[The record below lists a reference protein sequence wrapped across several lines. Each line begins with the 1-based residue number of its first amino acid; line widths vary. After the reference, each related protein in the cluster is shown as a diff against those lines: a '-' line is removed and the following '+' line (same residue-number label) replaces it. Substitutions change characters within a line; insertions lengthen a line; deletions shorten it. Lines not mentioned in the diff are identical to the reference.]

1 MVIDI
6 AKKII
11 ISFVFVLSS
20 YGYNESMRFDPSLGR
35 YNDCSGGDMKRK
47 CFSSLYEVGRI
58 IRSSTNV
65 LKMVKPMDQP

>member
-35 YNDCSGGDMKRK
+35 YNDCSGVRFNHFQHIGA
-47 CFSSLYEVGRI
+47 
-58 IRSSTNV
+58 
-65 LKMVKPMDQP
+65 